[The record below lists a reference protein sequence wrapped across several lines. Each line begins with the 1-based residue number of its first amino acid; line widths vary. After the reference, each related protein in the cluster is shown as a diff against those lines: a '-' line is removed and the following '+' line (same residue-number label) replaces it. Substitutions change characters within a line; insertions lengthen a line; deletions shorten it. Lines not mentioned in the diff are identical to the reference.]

1 MKFIKIIIILFIG
14 IIPGWLG
21 FNNFTIRL
29 TPPSAIAAPA
39 FSKEMIDQLVDQ
51 AFKAT
56 NKGDF
61 TTAENAWSQLIEQYP
76 DNPAG
81 WSNRGNIRV
90 SQYKLEAAVS
100 DYNKA
105 IELAP
110 TSPDP
115 YLNRGVAYEA
125 LQQWSRAIAD
135 YNYVLELTPNDAI
148 AYNNRGNAEAG
159 LGHWK
164 QAIADYKKATE
175 IQPSYAFA
183 RANYALALYQDGQ
196 EKEAIKTLKNL
207 VRKYPNFA
215 ETRAALTACLWR
227 AGLRGE
233 AESNWVAAIGLD
245 SRYKDIN
252 WVANVRRWP
261 PKMLEALDQFLNLG

>member
-1 MKFIKIIIILFIG
+1 MIYSFKSIIAIIF
-14 IIPGWLG
+14 IIPGLLG
-21 FNNFTIRL
+21 WNFQIN
-29 TPPSAIAAPA
+29 PAIADIETPINQLVQQA
-39 FSKEMIDQLVDQ
+39 FS
-51 AFKAT
+51 AT
-56 NKGDF
+56 DKGDF
-61 TTAENAWSQLIEQYP
+61 VTAENIWSQLIEEYP

-81 WSNRGNIRV
+81 WSNRGNVRI
-90 SQYKLEAAVS
+90 SQYKLAEAVS
-100 DYNKA
+100 DYNQA

-125 LQQWSRAIAD
+125 LQQWDQAIAD

-164 QAIADYKKATE
+164 SAIADYQKATE
-175 IQPSYAFA
+175 IQPAYAFA

-196 EKEAIKTLKNL
+196 EKKAIKTLKNI

-215 ETRAALTACLWR
+215 ETRAALTACLWQ
-227 AGLRGE
+227 AGLLGE

-245 SRYKDIN
+245 SRYKDLN

-261 PKMLEALDQFLNLG
+261 PKMLEALDQFINLR